1 MSVDRGLDRED
12 VVHVHDGML
21 VIKKHEIMS
30 FAATWMDLEL
40 ILLSEVIQ
48 KKKDTNELTSKTD
61 RYSET

>member
-1 MSVDRGLDRED
+1 MSFDRGLDRED

-48 KKKDTNELTSKTD
+48 KKK
-61 RYSET
+61 RYK